1 MDVARKTAKELTTKR
16 EAGLLPKAV
25 VDLIDAMEDG
35 VVGTVKDMMVVRT
48 PVQEYICHLMN
59 SISIGKYRQGI
70 TESSYDER
78 KIHNFT

>member
-1 MDVARKTAKELTTKR
+1 MDIARKTAKELTTKR
-16 EAGLLPKAV
+16 EPGLLPKAV
-25 VDLIDAMEDG
+25 VDLIEAIEDG
-35 VVGTVKDMMVVRT
+35 VVGTVEDMTVVHT

-59 SISIGKYRQGI
+59 IISIGKYKEAI

>member
-1 MDVARKTAKELTTKR
+1 MSLRKTAKELTKKR

-25 VDLIDAMEDG
+25 VDLIEAMEDG
-35 VVGTVKDMMVVRT
+35 VVGTVEDMTVVHT

-59 SISIGKYRQGI
+59 IISIGKYKEAI